1 MRTVETPESIV
12 GLVTRRMLVMTFLE
26 GNKITQLAVR
36 ITQQDYSGD
45 SDPCCA
51 PEARQHMHQL
61 QRNK

>member
-36 ITQQDYSGD
+36 ITQQDCSGGG
-45 SDPCCA
+45 DPCCVL
-51 PEARQHMHQL
+51 EACQHMH
-61 QRNK
+61 